1 MERIN
6 NMEKSRKDL
15 KISSIVILLFGVW
28 SLVDVIS
35 QVFFGEINNA
45 NVPAGAPDNI
55 LEITRIFLIVVS
67 ALILLPQFY
76 IGIKGL
82 AVANKPNSSKG
93 HIRWAIVLLVFTIIG
108 FIDAVIRVIGGESIK
123 EYISVFLNLALEG
136 VLYYEYI
143 VFARLVAKEN

>member
-1 MERIN
+1 MDQ
-6 NMEKSRKDL
+6 SRKNL
-15 KISSIVILLFGVW
+15 KVSSIVILLLGVW
-28 SLVDVIS
+28 SLVDVLL

-45 NVPAGAPDNI
+45 QIPAGAPDNI

-82 AVANKPNSSKG
+82 VVANKPNSSKG

-123 EYISVFLNLALEG
+123 EYISVFLNLAFEG

-143 VFARLVAKEN
+143 VFARRVAKEN

>member
-1 MERIN
+1 MDQ
-6 NMEKSRKDL
+6 SRKNL
-15 KISSIVILLFGVW
+15 KVSSIVILLLGVW
-28 SLVDVIS
+28 SLVDVLL

-45 NVPAGAPDNI
+45 QIPAGAPDNI

-82 AVANKPNSSKG
+82 VVTNKPNSSKG

-108 FIDAVIRVIGGESIK
+108 FVDAVIKVIGGQSIK
-123 EYISVFLNLALEG
+123 EYISVFLNLAFEG

>member
-1 MERIN
+1 MDQSKKN
-6 NMEKSRKDL
+6 L
-15 KISSIVILLFGVW
+15 KVSSIVILLLGVW
-28 SLVDVIS
+28 SLVDVLL

-76 IGIKGL
+76 IGIKGI

-123 EYISVFLNLALEG
+123 EYISVFANLALEG

>member
-1 MERIN
+1 MDQ
-6 NMEKSRKDL
+6 SRKNL
-15 KISSIVILLFGVW
+15 KVSSIVILLLGVW
-28 SLVDVIS
+28 SLVDVLL

-45 NVPAGAPDNI
+45 QIPAGAPDNI

-82 AVANKPNSSKG
+82 VVANKPNSSKG

-108 FIDAVIRVIGGESIK
+108 FIDAVISVIGGESIK

>member
-1 MERIN
+1 
-6 NMEKSRKDL
+6 MEKSRKDL

-76 IGIKGL
+76 IGIKGI

-108 FIDAVIRVIGGESIK
+108 FVDAVIRVIGGESIK
-123 EYISVFLNLALEG
+123 EYISVFANLALEG